1 MRGLWRP
8 VGWTWCLL
16 VAACGAVVL
25 AQAPKPTSKI
35 LYILPYFPEFNS
47 RTDAQ
52 FAADVTDLRA
62 RLGEGPF
69 VRVGFNLY
77 IFVTMDRWDVDP
89 ADRATL
95 RANLSSAL
103 AQIDN
108 AVSRAR
114 THGIP
119 LSLSM
124 LTAIRERQDPVQ
136 VGAEREDR
144 RNVQW
149 YANGDIAPGWITHS
163 RYARKLR
170 GVFEGYLREVGAAFA
185 AQMAAN
191 PSTLMAV
198 SGDGEVEL
206 TFDRSPPFSSTHTAA
221 TMELADYSPFAI
233 AEFRDWLRNAGLYA
247 TGQPFAGQ
255 GYAQAA
261 RYAGDAS
268 PSVDTNG
275 DGRTLNSDFGTT
287 FTSWS
292 LRHFDWS
299 LTDGVAVDS
308 NAIPAVVYDRPGFNA
323 LPGSDPSRFD
333 APRVRQPGQPWWE
346 VWDRFRQ
353 EMIWHYNLDVAR
365 WMTSSPDPVSGAT
378 IPADR
383 WYSHQVPA
391 DYLFGFSPANPDL
404 RYITSASPHWT
415 ADISP
420 YGSLGITAFGV
431 NLGNDQFARTLATVV
446 PHVAQRKVRWGI
458 LEWNPALPVS
468 SSTAIYDAEMALIE
482 QYRPSLLVPWAWRDS
497 FYQVDASPFETAL
510 RGLVSRLKDGPV
522 RDPAAAFQPRFF
534 GPVDRQHLLKTLRTL
549 PAPDTLRAQQRRTLD
564 DARRPR

>member
-1 MRGLWRP
+1 MRPTFR
-8 VGWTWCLL
+8 LL
-16 VAACGAVVL
+16 VALSGLWLAGGAPL
-25 AQAPKPTSKI
+25 PAQAPKPTSKI
-35 LYILPYFPEFNS
+35 LYILPFYPDYSS
-47 RTDAQ
+47 RTDSQ
-52 FAADVTDLRA
+52 FAGDVADLRA
-62 RLGEGPF
+62 RLGEGPY
-69 VRVGFNLY
+69 VRVGFNRY
-77 IFVTMDRWDVDP
+77 IFVSMDRWDVDP
-89 ADRATL
+89 ADRTTL
-95 RANLSSAL
+95 RANLASTFQ
-103 AQIDN
+103 QIEGTV
-108 AVSRAR
+108 ARGRAA
-114 THGIP
+114 GIP
-119 LSLSM
+119 IALSM

-163 RYARKLR
+163 RYARKMR

-206 TFDRSPPFSSTHTAA
+206 TFDRSPPFSATHTAA
-221 TMELADYSPFAI
+221 TMELADYSPFAV

-247 TGQPFAGQ
+247 TGQAFAGQ

-268 PSVDTNG
+268 PVVDSNG
-275 DGRTLNSDFGTT
+275 DGRTLNGDFGTS
-287 FTSWS
+287 FTSWT

-299 LTDGVAVDS
+299 LTDGVAVDG

-323 LPGSDPSRFD
+323 LPGTDATRFD
-333 APRVRQPGQPWWE
+333 APRVRQPGQPWWD

-365 WMTSSPDPVSGAT
+365 WMTTSPDAATGAV

-391 DYLFGFSPANPDL
+391 DYLFGSSPSNPDL

-420 YGSLGITAFGV
+420 HGSLGITAFGV
-431 NLGNDQFARTLATVV
+431 NLGSEQFARTLATVAS
-446 PHVAQRKVRWGI
+446 HVAQRKVRWGI
-458 LEWNPALPVS
+458 LEWNPALPAS

-482 QYRPSLLVPWAWRDS
+482 QYRPSVLVPWAWRDS
-497 FYQVDASPFETAL
+497 FYQVDASPFEVAL
-510 RGLVSRLKDGPV
+510 KGLVSRLKDGPA
-522 RDPAAAFQPRFF
+522 RDPVIGLEPLFAR
-534 GPVDRQHLLKTLRTL
+534 PVDRQRLLE
-549 PAPDTLRAQQRRTLD
+549 ALRAIPSTDSRWDRQRQSGPGW
-564 DARRPR
+564 RR